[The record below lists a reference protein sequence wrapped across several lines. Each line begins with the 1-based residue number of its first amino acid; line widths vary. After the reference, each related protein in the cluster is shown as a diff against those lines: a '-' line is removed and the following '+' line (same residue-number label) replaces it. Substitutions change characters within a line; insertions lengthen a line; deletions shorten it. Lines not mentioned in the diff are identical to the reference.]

1 MLQAEARAQLGACLG
16 ARGDLPASTAVR
28 WRGRTL
34 PASRDLAAFLAV
46 PAATDF
52 QARHDWPRLR
62 PRLRLRLRLRL
73 RCHQTAVE
81 TLPAVTTRNGLTPI
95 AGDDRFAQMVSIPV
109 RTNKAEALRTHL
121 FDRHRI
127 EVPVTQRGAQTFVRV
142 SAQALNTQAELK
154 TLISALALAGV

>member
-1 MLQAEARAQLGACLG
+1 M
-16 ARGDLPASTAVR
+16 R

-34 PASRDLAAFLAV
+34 PASRDLAAFLSV

-62 PRLRLRLRLRL
+62 PRLRLRLRL

-127 EVPVTQRGAQTFVRV
+127 EVPVTQHGAHTFVRV
-142 SAQALNTQAELK
+142 SVQACNTQAELE